1 MIAYVHG
8 TLLSKQE
15 KSCVVLTPGGVG
27 YELAIS
33 IKLAAALPA
42 PGEKIELY
50 VQTIVREDAIDL
62 YGFPT
67 QDERGAFAVLI
78 GIDRLGPKTAL
89 TILSMYSPQELLTI
103 AVTGDPSALERVSG
117 IGKKSAQRI
126 FLELKYRFEGK
137 AAPAPLAGGAGAAAG
152 IFLDSLA
159 GLANL
164 GYKDPEARAAL
175 AKVLENE
182 PDLDVAGALR
192 KALKFLAKQNS

>member
-8 TLLSKQE
+8 VLLAKQE
-15 KSCVVLTPGGVG
+15 KSCIVLTPGGVG

-33 IKLAAALPA
+33 VKLAASLPQV
-42 PGEKIELY
+42 GEKIELY
-50 VQTIVREDAIDL
+50 VQTIVREDALDL
-62 YGFPT
+62 YGFAS
-67 QDERGAFAVLI
+67 QDERATFAALI
-78 GIDRLGPKTAL
+78 EIDRLGPKTAL
-89 TILSMYSPQELLTI
+89 TILSMYSPDELLQI

-137 AAPAPLAGGAGAAAG
+137 AAPLAPASMAGKPAGV
-152 IFLDSLA
+152 FLDALA
-159 GLANL
+159 GLTNL

-175 AKVLENE
+175 TKALEDE

-192 KALKFLAKQNS
+192 KTLKLLAKQNK

>member
-33 IKLAAALPA
+33 VKLAASLPP

-67 QDERGAFAVLI
+67 QEERSTFAALI
-78 GIDRLGPKTAL
+78 DIDRLGPKTAL
-89 TILSMYSPQELLTI
+89 TILSMYSPDELLTI

-137 AAPAPLAGGAGAAAG
+137 AAPLTLAGAGKPAG
-152 IFLDSLA
+152 VFLDALA
-159 GLANL
+159 GLVNL

-175 AKVLENE
+175 NTVLEAE

-192 KALKFLAKQNS
+192 KALKFLAKQNT

>member
-1 MIAYVHG
+1 MIAYLHG

-33 IKLAAALPA
+33 VKHAAMLP
-42 PGEKIELY
+42 PLGEKIELH

-67 QDERGAFAVLI
+67 QEERGTFAVLI
-78 GIDRLGPKTAL
+78 DIDRLGPKTSL
-89 TILSMYSPQELLTI
+89 TILSMYSPEELLTI

-137 AAPAPLAGGAGAAAG
+137 AAPLTPGFAGKPAGV
-152 IFLDSLA
+152 FLDSLA
-159 GLANL
+159 GLVNL
-164 GYKDPEARAAL
+164 GYKDAEARAAL
-175 AKVLENE
+175 TKVLEDE

-192 KALKFLAKQNS
+192 KALKFLAKQNK

>member
-8 TLLSKQE
+8 TLLAKQE

-27 YELAIS
+27 YELAVS
-33 IKLAAALPA
+33 VKLAASLP
-42 PGEKIELY
+42 PRGEKIELY

-62 YGFPT
+62 YGFASLE
-67 QDERGAFAVLI
+67 ERATFALLI
-78 GIDRLGPKTAL
+78 DIDRLGPKTAL
-89 TILSMYSPQELLTI
+89 TILSMYSPDELLTI

-137 AAPAPLAGGAGAAAG
+137 AAPLALSGAGKPAG
-152 IFLDSLA
+152 VFLDALA
-159 GLANL
+159 GLVNL

-175 AKVLENE
+175 NTALEE
-182 PDLDVAGALR
+182 ESDLDVASALR
-192 KALKFLAKQNS
+192 KALKLLAKKNK

>member
-8 TLLSKQE
+8 ALLAKQE

-33 IKLAAALPA
+33 VKLAASLPA
-42 PGEKIELY
+42 LGEKIELY

-62 YGFPT
+62 YGFAS
-67 QDERGAFAVLI
+67 QEERGTFAVLI
-78 GIDRLGPKTAL
+78 DIDRLGPKTAL
-89 TILSMYSPQELLTI
+89 TILSMYTPEELLTI

-137 AAPAPLAGGAGAAAG
+137 AAPVLPLGAGKPAG
-152 IFLDSLA
+152 VFLDSLA
-159 GLANL
+159 GLVNL

-175 AKVLENE
+175 AKVLDGE

-192 KALKFLAKQNS
+192 KALKFLAKQNT